1 MAAFDQYGFNRNKT
15 KYDLDQIQTLINSA
29 VKTAKDDLLAQAWPV
44 GSIFLSV
51 DGTTPNKKG
60 LPGEWTKIDNDC
72 YLRTSS
78 AKLNSS
84 SGSLTV
90 KLRASDVAAHAHR
103 LIATSSVED
112 NPRGTSPTTGAP
124 WLRCR
129 LIKFGTGTSSGGS
142 WTSSENLPIKLKVRR
157 GHGNGTPTV
166 ESVGTTIMT
175 VKPKDEAMSK
185 YSNLIE
191 TSAATA
197 TDTGNKSDY
206 PDTFAVNL
214 TSTVKIDGFTSDG
227 IYNETAYNAGGA
239 LVQTSVPIE
248 PKFFGVTAWKR
259 IK

>member
-15 KYDLDQIQTLINSA
+15 KYDLDQIQTLISDAVVSA
-29 VKTAKDDLLAQAWPV
+29 QNTVLSKAWPV

-51 DGTTPNKKG
+51 DNKTPSAKG

-84 SGSLTV
+84 YGSLSV
-90 KLRASDVAAHAHR
+90 KLKASDIANHAHR
-103 LIATSSVED
+103 LIATSSTDD
-112 NPRGTSPTTGAP
+112 NRHGTSPTTGAP

-129 LIKFGTGTSSGGS
+129 LIKFGTGTTSSGS
-142 WTSSENLPIKLKVRR
+142 WQPSESLPIKLKVRR

-166 ESVGTTIMT
+166 ESVGSNIMT
-175 VKPKDEAMSK
+175 VKPKDESMSK
-185 YSNLIE
+185 YTNLVE
-191 TSAATA
+191 TSTA
-197 TDTGNKSDY
+197 TSTDTTNKSDY

-239 LVQTSVPIE
+239 LVQTNVPIE
-248 PKFFGVTAWKR
+248 PKFFGITAWKR
-259 IK
+259 IS